1 MVPLGISGSIPVR
14 AIGIPINKYIII
26 AKMLLDN
33 HNEEIDE
40 DSEASNEDN
49 EGGNIAK
56 KRNTKEDKLFFRK
69 IIR

>member
-1 MVPLGISGSIPVR
+1 ME
-14 AIGIPINKYIII
+14 
-26 AKMLLDN
+26 LDN

-56 KRNTKEDKLFFRK
+56 KKEHKRRQTIFS
-69 IIR
+69 

>member
-1 MVPLGISGSIPVR
+1 
-14 AIGIPINKYIII
+14 
-26 AKMLLDN
+26 MLLDN
-33 HNEEIDE
+33 HKEEIDE

>member
-1 MVPLGISGSIPVR
+1 
-14 AIGIPINKYIII
+14 
-26 AKMLLDN
+26 MLLDN

-49 EGGNIAK
+49 EGRNIAK
-56 KRNTKEDKLFFRK
+56 KRKTKEDKLFFRK

>member
-1 MVPLGISGSIPVR
+1 
-14 AIGIPINKYIII
+14 
-26 AKMLLDN
+26 MLLDN

-49 EGGNIAK
+49 EGGDIAK
-56 KRNTKEDKLFFRK
+56 KRNTKDKLFFCK